1 VEVVAM
7 TTAIR
12 IKASIT
18 PWDDTAFVLAFEQA
32 KDEVHQME
40 DPDGP
45 RAGAYV
51 QHRLR
56 ELGYLNATVEVIRTV
71 AEALEHTSHWL
82 VRRDG

>member
-1 VEVVAM
+1 M
-7 TTAIR
+7 TAPIR

-18 PWDDTAFVLAFEQA
+18 PWDDTEFVRTFERA
-32 KDEVHQME
+32 RDEVHQTA

-45 RAGAYV
+45 KAGAFV

-56 ELGYLNATVEVIRTV
+56 EAGYANATVDVIRTV